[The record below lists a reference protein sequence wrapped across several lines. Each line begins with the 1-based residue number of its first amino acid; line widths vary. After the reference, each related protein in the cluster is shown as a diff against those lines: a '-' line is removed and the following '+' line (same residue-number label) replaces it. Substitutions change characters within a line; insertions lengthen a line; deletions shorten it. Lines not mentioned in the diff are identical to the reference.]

1 MMLMTMV
8 FALAMAG
15 TDPDLTALVPRI
27 EHAVVV
33 GSVPALEQC
42 RDSLLAGVKDTGRP
56 DINMVRYTL
65 AYVDWRLFPLLDAAP
80 ATQQRGSARL
90 EEAEQQL
97 LEVIKAEP
105 QNAEALALQSTVYGQ
120 MIGTSMWKGITLGPK
135 SSAAI
140 GKALNLA
147 GANPRVVLM
156 SGVGAFFTPKMLGG
170 GADKAEKE
178 LKRADALFS
187 TESATKAWPNWGRL
201 DVLAWLGQ
209 VLASR
214 GNREGARAL
223 YTQAL
228 AAQPD
233 FAWVKYVLM
242 PALDSQ
248 SRKK

>member
-1 MMLMTMV
+1 MLMTMV
-8 FALAMAG
+8 MALAMAG
-15 TDPDLTALVPRI
+15 TDPDLAALVPRI

-42 RDSLLAGVKDTGRP
+42 RDSLLAGVKDAARP

-80 ATQQRGSARL
+80 GTKPQGSARL
-90 EEAEQQL
+90 EEAGRQL
-97 LEVIKAEP
+97 LDVIKGDP
-105 QNAEALALQSTVYGQ
+105 QNAEALALLSTVYGQ
-120 MIGTSMWKGITLGPK
+120 MIGTSAWKGITLGPK

-140 GKALNLA
+140 EQALKLA
-147 GANPRVVLM
+147 GANPRVALL
-156 SGVGAFFTPKMLGG
+156 SGVGAFFAPSMFGG
-170 GADKAEKE
+170 GPDKAEQE
-178 LKRADALFS
+178 LKRADSLFS
-187 TESATKAWPNWGRL
+187 AESPNKSWPNWGRL

-214 GNREGARAL
+214 GNRDGARAL
-223 YTQAL
+223 YMQAL

-233 FAWVKYVLM
+233 YAWVKYALM
-242 PALDSQ
+242 PALDSR